1 MSENISINFK
11 PNYDY
16 FLDAGDGDISFLVEI
31 LDLFLMQ
38 TPEQLILI
46 EHSIKIQ
53 DWSAIKDVAHKIKA
67 TFRMLGL
74 TEIANIWNS
83 IEKNASEIQN
93 QSFIQKE
100 FAIISPLVEK
110 LITII
115 KKDREEFSKEF

>member
-38 TPEQLILI
+38 TPEQLTLI

-100 FAIISPLVEK
+100 FKIISPLVEK

>member
-100 FAIISPLVEK
+100 FTIISPLVEK